1 MAELKPYRG
10 DYYLW
15 LYLPSTAAGALFT
28 TLFVLST
35 AFVAWRMIRSR
46 AWFCIVFIIGGLLQ
60 VVGYAA
66 RSVARNKTDQLMPYV
81 IQSTFILVSPALF
94 AASVYMVLG
103 RIIRSLN
110 AESLSII
117 PTKWLTKI
125 FVTGDVISFVVQ
137 ASGAGIM
144 ASSGSMSTGENII
157 LGGLFVQ
164 IIVFGIFV
172 ITSAL
177 FHSRYNSTQAAHI
190 TYADSDQQW
199 RKIMHMLY
207 AVSGL
212 IMVRSTFRVVEY
224 IMGHDSYLLANEWPL
239 YVFDAVLMFFV
250 VVLFG
255 WRFPGYLANSKTKI
269 TPDAESSPSEQ
280 YMMDM
285 REAR

>member
-15 LYLPSTAAGALFT
+15 LYLPSTVAGGIFT
-28 TLFVLST
+28 ALFVLST
-35 AFVAWRMIRSR
+35 AFVAWRMIKSR
-46 AWFCIVFIIGGLLQ
+46 AWFCTVFIIGGLLQ

-66 RSVARNKTDQLMPYV
+66 RSVARDKTDQLIPYV

-94 AASVYMVLG
+94 AASVYMVLA

-110 AESLSII
+110 VESLSII
-117 PTKWLTKI
+117 PIRWLTKI
-125 FVTGDVISFVVQ
+125 FVAGDVVSFVVQ

-144 ASSGSMSTGENII
+144 ASGGSMSTGENII

-164 IIVFGIFV
+164 IIVFGVFV

-177 FHSRYNSTQAAHI
+177 FHKRYNSTQVAHVLYAA
-190 TYADSDQQW
+190 DNQDW
-199 RKIMHMLY
+199 MKIMHMLY

-212 IMVRSTFRVVEY
+212 IMVRSIFRVVEY
-224 IMGHDSYLLANEWPL
+224 IMGHDGYLLANEWPL
-239 YVFDAVLMFFV
+239 YIFDAVLMFFV

-255 WRFPGYLANSKTKI
+255 WRFPGYLAKGNTKNA
-269 TPDAESSPSEQ
+269 PDAESSPSEQ
-280 YMMDM
+280 YIMDT
-285 REAR
+285 RDKK